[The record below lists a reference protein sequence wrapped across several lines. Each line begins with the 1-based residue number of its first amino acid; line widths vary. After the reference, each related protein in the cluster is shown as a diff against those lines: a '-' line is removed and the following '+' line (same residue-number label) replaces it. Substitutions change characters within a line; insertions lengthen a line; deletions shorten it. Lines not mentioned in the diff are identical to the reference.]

1 MDIDLLSKMIGELI
15 LDRDEV
21 ALPGLGCF
29 VAEVVP
35 SSFSD
40 KGYTINPPYRRL
52 VFRQRSCEDDTV
64 LSDFYASSNGIA
76 PLAAAVII
84 KDFLSELR
92 GVLKQRKT
100 VVFPQLGRLRATREN
115 NFFFVADENLEIYPS
130 GFGLESVSLKT
141 HQETAEE
148 VSEAI
153 EGLAAM
159 VDLPVAEPAPEH
171 SPEPTAEPLESEPA
185 TEPKPAVE
193 EPAAESNSVADS
205 EPAAEDPA
213 AEPEPIAGTQ
223 PVVTTSAPA
232 PFPAPSPLPTPSA
245 SARKRPMPT
254 AAKVT
259 LWTVGLIL
267 AAALAFMALSRLDP
281 TFIDR
286 LLYSPEELEL
296 LR

>member
-76 PLAAAVII
+76 PSAAAVII

-148 VSEAI
+148 VSEVI
-153 EGLAAM
+153 GDLAAM
-159 VDLPVAEPAPEH
+159 VDLPVAETAPEH
-171 SPEPTAEPLESEPA
+171 SLEPTAEPLESEPA
-185 TEPKPAVE
+185 AEEPATGPSTEIEPSVEEPTAVP
-193 EPAAESNSVADS
+193 EPAAE
-205 EPAAEDPA
+205 E
-213 AEPEPIAGTQ
+213 
-223 PVVTTSAPA
+223 
-232 PFPAPSPLPTPSA
+232 PAPSV
-245 SARKRPMPT
+245 SARKRPMPI
-254 AAKVT
+254 AAKVA
-259 LWTVGLIL
+259 LWTAGLIL
-267 AAALAFMALSRLDP
+267 ASALAFMALSRLDP

-286 LLYSPEELEL
+286 LLYSTEELEL

>member
-76 PLAAAVII
+76 PSAAAVII

-148 VSEAI
+148 VSEVI
-153 EGLAAM
+153 GDLAAM
-159 VDLPVAEPAPEH
+159 VDLTGAEPAPE
-171 SPEPTAEPLESEPA
+171 PNPEPA
-185 TEPKPAVE
+185 TEPMEP
-193 EPAAESNSVADS
+193 EPAT
-205 EPAAEDPA
+205 
-213 AEPEPIAGTQ
+213 EPEPIVEEPTAV
-223 PVVTTSAPA
+223 PEPSVEE
-232 PFPAPSPLPTPSA
+232 PAPSPLPAPSA
-245 SARKRPMPT
+245 SARKRPMPV
-254 AAKVT
+254 AAKVALCT
-259 LWTVGLIL
+259 AGLIL